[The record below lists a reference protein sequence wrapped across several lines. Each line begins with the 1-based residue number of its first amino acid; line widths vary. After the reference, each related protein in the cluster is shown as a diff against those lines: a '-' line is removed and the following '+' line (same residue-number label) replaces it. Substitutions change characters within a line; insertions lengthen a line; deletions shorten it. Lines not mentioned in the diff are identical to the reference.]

1 MINTLFPLMWCMYI
15 NGLSE
20 EQFFQTVQSLC
31 WKKQEPSDIPL
42 TPENKFTESLNFF
55 GNKNRGEGRNL
66 KFGLYANPAGL
77 TETCSH
83 CTTSPRR
90 HRVGLWASV
99 CPVSLGKAIFFND
112 SNETQPAAW
121 SVTPRAEPSTSTSSS
136 VSTFQ
141 QLATFFFGHSC
152 RKLASH
158 CPGFQP
164 RF

>member
-1 MINTLFPLMWCMYI
+1 MWRTDRVYI

-20 EQFFQTVQSLC
+20 KQFFQT
-31 WKKQEPSDIPL
+31 EPSNIPL
-42 TPENKFTESLNFF
+42 TPESKIKESLNFF
-55 GNKNRGEGRNL
+55 GNKTEARAGIWSLDGLN
-66 KFGLYANPAGL
+66 FWLYANPAGL
-77 TETCSH
+77 TETCGH

-90 HRVGLWASV
+90 HRVGLWANV
-99 CPVSLGKAIFFND
+99 CPVSLGKAIFSND

-121 SVTPRAEPSTSTSSS
+121 AVAPRTEPFTSTSSS

-152 RKLASH
+152 RKFASH
-158 CPGFQP
+158 RPGFQP